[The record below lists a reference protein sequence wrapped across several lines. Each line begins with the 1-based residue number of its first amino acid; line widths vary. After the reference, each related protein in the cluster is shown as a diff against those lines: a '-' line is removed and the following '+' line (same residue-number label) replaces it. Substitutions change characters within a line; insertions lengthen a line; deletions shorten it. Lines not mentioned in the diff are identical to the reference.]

1 MSAALRCLLL
11 LALLFS
17 LPRSGLA
24 LETFTTGEGGQL
36 DWHGEG
42 IAPIDVIDALYRDVL
57 NRRTSPVVG
66 KTDRDSLVVG
76 NAPGNLIGFDPANFP
91 NAVHILRL
99 GDDENI
105 APGTIGR
112 GGRIRSPNVLFLK
125 PGTLEELLSDEPE
138 GLLKA
143 FERKSPDNPLGV
155 VIFLDLGARLG
166 VEKIR
171 FYPRNTVHSS
181 PTTPFENDFLR
192 AFDLSVNDGIT
203 LTESGSPIWGV
214 PVVSEKDNQNSVAV
228 VELDPPRVIRHIR
241 LGARSV
247 VDFEIDELE
256 VIGKGFLPSAR
267 YISDIFDA
275 GQPAL
280 WGNLRWTETVI
291 GDPRFSRLSIRT
303 RSGSDSSYFVYNR
316 KRVGDPLAPEIAT
329 SVHDP
334 TREMDLAEYL
344 GAWPQRD
351 SRNRDWTAGS
361 VTDDQINWSGFSA
374 PFPED
379 AANGPGL
386 PVRSPSPRQYFQ
398 FQVDFLSSDLEAVRV
413 LRSVSLDMLRPAIA
427 DSLIAEIHPREV
439 EVSEVVSFTYAVR
452 TSMQTDGGLGFDI
465 IEVRTPARVHSI
477 DAVSIS
483 DSNGELVAARAFAGV
498 DDPSTSAGIAIL
510 SVAED
515 RFILSLPPVREDDT
529 LILIR
534 FSTEVLSYST
544 TFAGSVR
551 LTGEPKIAQRVTSGD
566 ATFLGEDD
574 DPDFSGTTVL
584 SPLVLGGGQLLD
596 DVELAPSPFTPNG
609 DGINDELSVRYS
621 LLSLAAGRP
630 VGISVHDLSGRLVR
644 VIYDGPERSGRYRD
658 KTWDGRD
665 ARGQLVAPGL
675 YIVRISVAGDA
686 LEEQQARVAAVAY

>member
-17 LPRSGLA
+17 LPRSGSA

-42 IAPIDVIDALYRDVL
+42 IAPIDIIAAVHRDFL
-57 NRRTSPVVG
+57 NRRTRG
-66 KTDRDSLVVG
+66 RDSLVVG
-76 NAPGNLIGFDPANFP
+76 NAPGNLIGFDTADSP
-91 NAVHILRL
+91 NAVHILRI
-99 GDDENI
+99 GDGENI
-105 APGTIGR
+105 ALGTIERR
-112 GGRIRSPNVLFLK
+112 GSIRSPNVAFLP
-125 PGTLEELLSDEPE
+125 PGTLEELISDEPE
-138 GLLKA
+138 GLLEA
-143 FERKSPDNPLGV
+143 FERKSPENPLGII
-155 VIFLDLGARLG
+155 IFLDLGARLG

-171 FYPRNTVHSS
+171 FYPRNTMHSS
-181 PTTPFENDFLR
+181 PTTPFEIDFLR

-203 LTESGSPIWGV
+203 LTKSGSPIWGV
-214 PVVSEKDNQNSVAV
+214 PLVSEEDNQDAVVV

-241 LGARSV
+241 LISRSP

-275 GQPAL
+275 GLPVV

-291 GDPRFSRLSIRT
+291 GDPRYSRLAIRT
-303 RSGSDSSYFVYNR
+303 RTGSDSSYFVYNR

-329 SVHDP
+329 SVQDP
-334 TREMDLAEYL
+334 MREMDLAEYL
-344 GAWPQRD
+344 GHWPQRD

-361 VTDDQINWSGFSA
+361 VTDDQVNWSGFSA
-374 PFPED
+374 PFPEH

-398 FQVDFLSSDLEAVRV
+398 FQVDFLSSDLEATRV
-413 LRSVSLDMLRPAIA
+413 LRSVSLDLLRPSMA
-427 DSLIAEIHPREV
+427 DSLIAEIYPREV
-439 EVSEVVSFTYAVR
+439 EVSEVASFTYAVR
-452 TSMQTDGGLGFDI
+452 TCMRIDGVLGFDI

-483 DSNGELVAARAFAGV
+483 DSNGEPVAAREFAGI
-498 DDPSTSAGIAIL
+498 DDPSTTAGIAIL

-515 RFILSLPPVREDDT
+515 RFSLSLPPVREDDT
-529 LILIR
+529 LILIQ
-534 FSTEVLSYST
+534 FSAEVLTYST

-551 LTGEPKIAQRVTSGD
+551 LTDEPDIAQAVTSGD
-566 ATFLGEDD
+566 ATSLGEDD

-584 SPLVLGGGQLLD
+584 SPLVLTGGQLLGQLFD
-596 DVELAPSPFTPNG
+596 DVELAPNPFTPNG
-609 DGINDELSVRYS
+609 DGVNDELSLRYS
-621 LLSLAAGRP
+621 LLSLAAARP

-644 VIYDGPERSGRYRD
+644 VIHDGPERSGRYRD
-658 KTWDGRD
+658 KTWDGLD
-665 ARGQLVAPGL
+665 AWGQLVPPGL

-686 LEEQQARVAAVAY
+686 LAEEQARVVAVTY